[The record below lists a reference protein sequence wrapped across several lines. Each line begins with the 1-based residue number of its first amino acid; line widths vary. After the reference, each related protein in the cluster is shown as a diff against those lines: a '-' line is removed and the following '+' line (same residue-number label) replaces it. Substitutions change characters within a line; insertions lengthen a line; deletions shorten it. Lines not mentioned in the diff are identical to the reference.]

1 MPLVYPLPLRQLPA
15 LLRMLTRAHCCDDGM
30 RNRRPGAGDHDF
42 HIWKLVIKSIFF
54 LDYYGGMV
62 PITVD
67 EYFAADPNARH

>member
-1 MPLVYPLPLRQLPA
+1 
-15 LLRMLTRAHCCDDGM
+15 M